1 MPQAQTLLWKGGDNM
16 TKPTNEQ
23 ELLKALEAVH
33 NTFAESTE
41 RIARRDSDDP
51 VTHGELYNAMHSISL
66 ALLDIGT
73 AFDNYFYNK

>member
-1 MPQAQTLLWKGGDNM
+1 M

-51 VTHGELYNAMHSISL
+51 VTHGELYNAMHSI
-66 ALLDIGT
+66 T
-73 AFDNYFYNK
+73 PCKRQ

>member
-1 MPQAQTLLWKGGDNM
+1 M

-51 VTHGELYNAMHSISL
+51 VTHGELYKCYAQHQLSS
-66 ALLDIGT
+66 A
-73 AFDNYFYNK
+73 

>member
-1 MPQAQTLLWKGGDNM
+1 MD
-16 TKPTNEQ
+16 KPTKEQ
-23 ELLKALEAVH
+23 ELLNALEAVH

>member
-1 MPQAQTLLWKGGDNM
+1 MD
-16 TKPTNEQ
+16 KPTKEQ
-23 ELLKALEAVH
+23 ELLKALEAIH

-73 AFDNYFYNK
+73 ALDNYFYNK

>member
-1 MPQAQTLLWKGGDNM
+1 MD
-16 TKPTNEQ
+16 KPAKEQ